1 MAVGVLRKSYPTM
14 TPSAFGE
21 RFPCCIADGTPTK
34 RKWERSGFLHKK
46 KTHPRQIFSCGYQ
59 CDKTSHRLDY
69 GISYVPE
76 TTSLWIQVN
85 YTTPSKKMQL
95 VK

>member
-21 RFPCCIADGTPTK
+21 RFPLLYSRRHPDQEKVGTV
-34 RKWERSGFLHKK
+34 GFFAQK

-76 TTSLWIQVN
+76 TTSLWIHHV
-85 YTTPSKKMQL
+85 L
-95 VK
+95 